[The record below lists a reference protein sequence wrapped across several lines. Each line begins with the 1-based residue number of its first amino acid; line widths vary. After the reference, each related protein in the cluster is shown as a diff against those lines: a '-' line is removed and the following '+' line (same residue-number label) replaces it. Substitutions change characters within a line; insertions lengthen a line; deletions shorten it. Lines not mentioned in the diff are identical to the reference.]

1 MNSLK
6 SGFKLTAIATTTVLA
21 MGAASVQAA
30 VVDAADVVVIVDESG
45 SMGGE
50 HAWLPGMIADLETGL
65 LAAGVGTGADANQYA
80 LVGFGGH
87 APGDVPHKHL
97 VGGGDWGSSAQFG
110 VAAGGLLTSGGFE
123 DGWNGIDYFFDNYT
137 ARGGNIALNVILVTD
152 EDRDNQNAA
161 LSYANVLAQLT
172 GAGALLNAVVNCNF
186 GPGGDVLGVD
196 SSGDAYKADGSG
208 GFTTVGGGSQTGG
221 CAGTTKADYV
231 DMAWA
236 SGGASWDLNKLR
248 AGGLTAESFSSA
260 FVDIKVKEITTPPT
274 GIPEPA
280 TGVLFGLGLA
290 SLLGL
295 RRKLS

>member
-6 SGFKLTAIATTTVLA
+6 SSVKLTAIATTTVLA

-50 HAWLPGMIADLETGL
+50 HTWLPGMIADLEAGL
-65 LAAGVGTGADANQYA
+65 LAAGVGTGADANNYA

-87 APGDVPHKHL
+87 TAGDVPHKHL
-97 VGGGDWGSSAQFG
+97 VGGADWGTSAQFG
-110 VAAGGLLTSGGFE
+110 IAAGGLVTSGGFE

-137 ARGGNIALNVILVTD
+137 PRGGDIALNVILVTD
-152 EDRDNQNAA
+152 EDRDNQNGA

-172 GAGALLNAVVNCNF
+172 SAGALLNAVVNCGF
-186 GPGGDVLGVD
+186 GPGADVLGVD
-196 SSGDAYKADGSG
+196 SSGDAYKADGLG
-208 GFTTVGGGSQTGG
+208 GFTTVAGGSQSGG
-221 CAGTTKADYV
+221 CAGTTKANYV

-236 SGGASWDLNKLR
+236 SGGAAWDLNKLR

-260 FVDIKVKEITTPPT
+260 FVDIKVQEITTPPT